1 MSLLD
6 SLPSNAGPARDQ
18 WTLDAVAQNAATATF
33 VPITISEGGHEGTF
47 YVSADALKV
56 EGVRITMNAKTQ
68 QQVADMLQACLL
80 TSKLAD
86 QMWLQRGITLKPM
99 PRQITSTTKAMIDQ
113 SRKIDAALEAQGQP
127 TDPEVII
134 ATVGKDWLIDED
146 LVKYPGKA
154 MNYGWP
160 QEDPKRTRHSMGKL
174 AGSLGG
180 ITGYPTDG
188 DLLGVSVIQP
198 SATAHDPSHVDYSQN
213 ARFVLWFCI
222 VDGVERDV
230 RDILR
235 DPELATLISYTGA
248 LSIVR
253 QPGVPEVAPL
263 SPDGPLGGLLDKDGE
278 PAQGEDKG
286 PSTVAK
292 VLGVLAGMGV
302 VFGVAALA
310 SD

>member
-6 SLPSNAGPARDQ
+6 SLPPNAGPARDK

-33 VPITISEGGHEGTF
+33 VPITISENGHEGTF

-86 QMWLQRGITLKPM
+86 QMWLQRGITIAPKT
-99 PRQITSTTKAMIDQ
+99 RAITSTSAAMIDQ
-113 SRKIDAALEAQGQP
+113 SRKIDKDLEAQGFSV
-127 TDPEVII
+127 DPEVII
-134 ATVGKDWLIDED
+134 GVVGKDWLVDEE
-146 LVKYPGKA
+146 LVKHPNRA
-154 MNYGWP
+154 MNYGWHF
-160 QEDPKRTRHSMGKL
+160 EDKRRAQHGMGKFN
-174 AGSLGG
+174 S
-180 ITGYPTDG
+180 TTYPTDG

-213 ARFVLWFCI
+213 ARFVLWYCI

-235 DPELATLISYTGA
+235 DPELAPLISYTGA

-253 QPGVPEVAPL
+253 QPGAPEAAPVN
-263 SPDGPLGGLLDKDGE
+263 PDGPLGGLLDKDGE
-278 PAQGEDKG
+278 PAEGQGEDKG
-286 PSTVAK
+286 PGTVAR
-292 VLGVLAGMGV
+292 VLGVLAGVGLV
-302 VFGVAALA
+302 LGAVALA
-310 SD
+310 TD